1 MESNG
6 EKEAPQREVRLKP
19 ALLPQTSA
27 SVKARSNQNY
37 GVIFR
42 SRYRSNDLPKAQG
55 AIPKQARPS
64 DAPSLPNQSQPVQMD
79 SNQNSR
85 QTFRPL
91 YPSSPLQQAQLLP
104 LKPAN
109 EDEDKQVI
117 CCYCERKLKEKN
129 LVRHLRLCSMASQPC
144 IYCDEELSTEHM
156 KSHVVLCKKNPDN
169 ISKQAP
175 LKSKEA
181 PITLG
186 TLPPRASRS
195 EVSIHADV
203 APPRM
208 PAERSTGTGARPSS
222 VTHFE
227 ACKQNL
233 DNVHTEEYRRHDEET
248 LPGATAQVGCPRT
261 KGALTF
267 CIDPELREVPEDSRV
282 WLQCL
287 SSGNVFAAFAAFEQS
302 CSGKNLSESA
312 MYTQFVF
319 ALVDSKLFELVTDI
333 LEHPCQ
339 TQPLDCLMV
348 ALFARVSLPRKMW
361 AKRIQE
367 VTWNDVLKYLP
378 SVLASRVQKKNAM
391 SYLQNYPVFLEER
404 GSSHAIDK
412 FSGTK
417 RNSAEAP
424 QSSNSTKPVSPAN
437 DVIPALRFLRPTGHM
452 GSS

>member
-1 MESNG
+1 MKNCS
-6 EKEAPQREVRLKP
+6 
-19 ALLPQTSA
+19 
-27 SVKARSNQNY
+27 
-37 GVIFR
+37 
-42 SRYRSNDLPKAQG
+42 QG
-55 AIPKQARPS
+55 
-64 DAPSLPNQSQPVQMD
+64 PV
-79 SNQNSR
+79 
-85 QTFRPL
+85 L
-91 YPSSPLQQAQLLP
+91 
-104 LKPAN
+104 
-109 EDEDKQVI
+109 
-117 CCYCERKLKEKN
+117 
-129 LVRHLRLCSMASQPC
+129 C
-144 IYCDEELSTEHM
+144 IYCNEKFVRGKV
-156 KSHVVLCKKNPDN
+156 KSHVGLCKKNPDN
-169 ISKQAP
+169 IREQVP
-175 LKSKEA
+175 VKSKENEMTTEGDA
-181 PITLG
+181 DNTRFSPNG
-186 TLPPRASRS
+186 TSEIEVRKVPVLQRAFSKGPLPCVYCGKVFTK
-195 EVSIHADV
+195 EGI
-203 APPRM
+203 
-208 PAERSTGTGARPSS
+208 E
-222 VTHFE
+222 THFE

-267 CIDPELREVPEDSRV
+267 CLDPELREVPEDSRV

-302 CSGKNLSESA
+302 CSGKNLSEAA

-391 SYLQNYPVFLEER
+391 SYLQNYPVFLDER
-404 GSSHAIDK
+404 GSSHAIDR

-417 RNSAEAP
+417 RNSPEAP
-424 QSSNSTKPVSPAN
+424 QSSNSTNPAAPAN
-437 DVIPALRFLRPTGHM
+437 VVIHAPGFLRPTGHM
-452 GSS
+452 GRS